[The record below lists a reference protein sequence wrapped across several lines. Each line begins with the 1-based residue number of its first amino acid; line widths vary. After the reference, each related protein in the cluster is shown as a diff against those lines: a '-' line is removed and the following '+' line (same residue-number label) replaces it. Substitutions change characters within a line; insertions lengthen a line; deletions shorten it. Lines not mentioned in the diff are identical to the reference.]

1 MNNDYGGNR
10 RLLRAGLLPAMAA
23 VAVLTAA
30 CGGSASSSSSAGGSA
45 NYQMALAYSQCMRA
59 RGVADFPDP
68 DAQGNI
74 VQHVS
79 GNPPADQSG
88 SLFQAADTACR
99 HLLPGGG
106 GRSTAAQQ
114 QVISRWLQ
122 IAQCMRAHGVPNY
135 PDPQV
140 SGGRIVTGLSAAGV
154 NVNSPQFQAAEHACK
169 SVIPPGFSPGG
180 DVAPL

>member
-1 MNNDYGGNR
+1 MNNDYGGGR
-10 RLLRAGLLPAMAA
+10 RLRRAGLLPAMAA

-45 NYQMALAYSQCMRA
+45 NYQQALAYSQCIRA
-59 RGVADFPDP
+59 HGVANFPDP

-74 VQHVS
+74 IQHVS
-79 GNPPADQSG
+79 GNQPDDENS
-88 SLFQAADTACR
+88 SVFQAADTACR

-114 QVISRWLQ
+114 QVISRWLK

-135 PDPQV
+135 PDPKV
-140 SGGRIVTGLSAAGV
+140 SGRSIVILFGTGI

-169 SVIPPGFSPGG
+169 SVIPPGFSPGPG
-180 DVAPL
+180 VAPL